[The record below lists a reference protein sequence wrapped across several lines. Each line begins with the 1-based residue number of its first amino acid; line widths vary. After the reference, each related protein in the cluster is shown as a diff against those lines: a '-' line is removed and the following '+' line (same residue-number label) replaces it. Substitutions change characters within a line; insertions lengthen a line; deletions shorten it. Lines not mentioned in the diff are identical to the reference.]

1 MEDSLQAQIDNVRA
15 SMISLEA
22 QRDVLGDETVNS
34 ALATLREK
42 LAILEEQA
50 AAQAAPVDVI

>member
-42 LAILEEQA
+42 QAILEEQA